1 MNAVNST
8 ASNYVGLVQK
18 AVTRNTVHQVV
29 DAKQSGTPI
38 NKEEIKES
46 NQEIK
51 DKSVQAGISVY
62 QANLKKQ
69 TVDTYIQS
77 TEKANDIYG
86 TDSSDS
92 TDTEINS
99 FDAQAVNDARST
111 VHKRAIGISVY
122 EQVQSTK
129 DDKQTL

>member
-1 MNAVNST
+1 MNVINST
-8 ASNYVGLVQK
+8 SSNYVGLVQK
-18 AVTRNTVHQVV
+18 AVTKNTVHQVI

-51 DKSVQAGISVY
+51 DKSIQAGISIY
-62 QANLKKQ
+62 EANIKKQ
-69 TVDTYIQS
+69 TVDIYIQS
-77 TEKANDIYG
+77 TEKANEVYG
-86 TDSSDS
+86 SDSSDS
-92 TDTEINS
+92 TDNEINS
-99 FDAQAVNDARST
+99 FDAQAVNEARST

-129 DDKQTL
+129 EDKQA